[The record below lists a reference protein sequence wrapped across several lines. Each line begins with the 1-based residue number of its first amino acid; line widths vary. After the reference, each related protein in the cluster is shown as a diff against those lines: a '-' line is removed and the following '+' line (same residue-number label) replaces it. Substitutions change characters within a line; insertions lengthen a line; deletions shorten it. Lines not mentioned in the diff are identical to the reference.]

1 MKKIIT
7 FLLLT
12 ALLLS
17 AVSCITPNTDDDVDE
32 SVYYDDIIEKYSK
45 LLHAK
50 STGETVATPGDTAD
64 EIDVALCEI
73 VKDCADPSIMGYAT
87 KDINGDGIDELV
99 LLDKKN
105 KLYALFTVKND
116 APVLLLKLDSM
127 IAAITP
133 DGTVYA
139 DRYIKGEGD
148 CTIIKKIVD
157 GELIGLE
164 FGLVTQGDSH
174 SFYKV
179 EDGNRVE
186 ITFEERETLSRS
198 IEQIMSQTWYY
209 TNTTGFRFVPAIAND
224 SEQNTAPVPD
234 FSTYDGILSAYKTIV
249 GSFSGHLETKWAA
262 GEFDNLFN
270 ISDNDTYEIFHQI
283 VWGAIRVKPTET
295 YYGQE
300 YAKDGCN
307 AYGYAKKDLNKDG
320 AEELILLNDNY
331 EIFAIFTMK
340 DGKAVLIDGT
350 YGVWV
355 DENGRIRKSVITG
368 GITGRDEEVFVYE
381 INGTKLDTVIGVG
394 YKVNIYFEKEGW
406 YKTDGNTKTDIS
418 DREGEALYAVYDI
431 LPTSYRNLEYT
442 RDFSGIEFVAL
453 FEATLATEKHINTFY
468 NPMLSKRE
476 LTVSAVSDNEVTVNI
491 KILHADL
498 NGKAIRDGNRYG
510 FEIDGVKG
518 YIEFAVNSAW
528 VIVTESENGQITP
541 KAYLLDYLK
550 N

>member
-32 SVYYDDIIEKYSK
+32 SAYYDDIVEKYSE
-45 LLHAK
+45 LLHTK
-50 STGETVATPGDTAD
+50 VTGETVADPDDTAD
-64 EIDVALCEI
+64 EIDVTLCEL
-73 VKDCADPSIMGYAT
+73 VRDCADPSIMGYAT

-157 GELIGLE
+157 GELRGLE

-198 IEQIMSQTWYY
+198 IEQIMSQTRYY
-209 TNTTGFRFVPAIAND
+209 TKTAGFRFVPAIEND
-224 SEQNTAPVPD
+224 SEQNAAPVPD
-234 FSTYDGILSAYKTIV
+234 FSSYDGVLSAYKTIV
-249 GSFSGHLETKWAA
+249 GSFSGHLETKWGA
-262 GEFDNLFN
+262 GEFDSLFN

-295 YYGQE
+295 HYGQE
-300 YAKDGCN
+300 YAKDGRN

-355 DENGRIRKSVITG
+355 DENGRIRKSVSTG
-368 GITGRDEEVFVYE
+368 GISGRDEEVFVYE

-394 YKVNIYFEKEGW
+394 YKVNICLEKEGW

>member
-32 SVYYDDIIEKYSK
+32 SVYYDDIVEKYSE
-45 LLHAK
+45 LLHTKA
-50 STGETVATPGDTAD
+50 TGETVADPGDTAD
-64 EIDVALCEI
+64 EIDVALCEL
-73 VKDCADPSIMGYAT
+73 VRDCADPSIMGYAT

-99 LLDKKN
+99 LLDRKN

-116 APVLLLKLDSM
+116 APVLLLKMDNM
-127 IAAITP
+127 IAATTP

-139 DRYIKGEGD
+139 SRYVKGEGD

-157 GELIGLE
+157 GELRGLE
-164 FGLVTQGDSH
+164 FGFVTEGGSS

-198 IEQIMSQTWYY
+198 IEQVMNQTWYY
-209 TNTTGFRFVPAIAND
+209 TKTTGFRFVPAIAND

-234 FSTYDGILSAYKTIV
+234 FSSYDSILSAYKTIV

-320 AEELILLNDNY
+320 TEELILLNDNY

-340 DGKAVLIDGT
+340 DGKAVLVDGT
-350 YGVWV
+350 YGVWI
-355 DENGRIRKSVITG
+355 DENGRLRKSVSTG
-368 GITGRDEEVFVYE
+368 GISGRDEEVFVYE

-394 YKVNIYFEKEGW
+394 YKVNIYLEKEGW

-418 DREGEALYAVYDI
+418 VKEGEELYAAYDI
-431 LPTSYRNLEYT
+431 LPPSYSNLEYT
-442 RDFSGIEFVAL
+442 RAFSGIEFVAL
-453 FEATLATEKHINTFY
+453 FEATLATEKHINTFS

-476 LTVSAVSDNEVTVNI
+476 LTVSAISDNEVTVSI
-491 KILHADL
+491 EFL
-498 NGKAIRDGNRYG
+498 NVKLSGKAIRVGNRYG
-510 FEIDGVKG
+510 FEIDGIKG

-528 VIVTESENGQITP
+528 VIVTESANEQVTP
-541 KAYLLDYLK
+541 RVYLLPRPE